1 MSVIHS
7 IATEQR
13 TSLDVRSVPQAETQE
28 VVSAVTLCG
37 RPPHRM
43 HARNRLP

>member
-1 MSVIHS
+1 MSVIYS

-37 RPPHRM
+37 RPPID
-43 HARNRLP
+43 ARAKSSP